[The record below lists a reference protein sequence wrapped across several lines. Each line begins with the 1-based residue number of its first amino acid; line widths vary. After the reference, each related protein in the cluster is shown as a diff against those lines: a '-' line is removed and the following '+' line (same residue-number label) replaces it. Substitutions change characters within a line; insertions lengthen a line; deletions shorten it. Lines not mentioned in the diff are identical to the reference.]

1 VNLKPK
7 EDWSRKISME
17 ELIDEM
23 DKKLKQY
30 QGITYNYSQPIS
42 DNVAEAVAGFKA
54 ENGVK
59 IYGDNLN
66 TLDKYAKQVLAAIK
80 DVPGVK
86 EPGIIKNIGQPEV
99 SVVLDRDKM
108 AMYNVSLNDAQSVL
122 ETAFGGKQLQLC
134 MKEKESLT

>member
-42 DNVAEAVAGFKA
+42 DNVAEAVGFKA

-59 IYGDNLN
+59 SM
-66 TLDKYAKQVLAAIK
+66 
-80 DVPGVK
+80 
-86 EPGIIKNIGQPEV
+86 EIISI
-99 SVVLDRDKM
+99 R
-108 AMYNVSLNDAQSVL
+108 
-122 ETAFGGKQLQLC
+122 
-134 MKEKESLT
+134 